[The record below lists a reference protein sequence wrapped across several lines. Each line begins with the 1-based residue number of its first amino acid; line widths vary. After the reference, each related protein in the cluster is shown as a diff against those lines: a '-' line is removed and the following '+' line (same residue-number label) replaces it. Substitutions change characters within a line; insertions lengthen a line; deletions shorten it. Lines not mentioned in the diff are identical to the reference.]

1 MRKVSALGVMAAAM
15 LALAGCSG
23 GGGGTA
29 TPSSS
34 ATASPSASP
43 TADAKVYS
51 EDQLRDL
58 ISGMKDADGN
68 ELKLYSKEQVDQ
80 GGNIANLLM
89 STATIDPK
97 DCKDIATAGLLDKVE
112 NGDVA
117 VALSDGNQPRSLSAQ
132 SGSDGPDAVKTLND
146 ISGKMDQC
154 AKFSVSALG
163 QKYDVSSKELKADT
177 DADKTFA
184 TVSTRSGDNQQK
196 LMQVSAAQGRL
207 LVVATK
213 SGTDLGDKDQKE
225 LEGLINDVLK
235 KADGGGA
242 TSSPSSTSSSGSM
255 GTSSPSGSASS
266 TASSTSS
273 ATMSSGT
280 GASSS
285 ASPTASR

>member
-29 TPSSS
+29 SPSGTP
-34 ATASPSASP
+34 TASASASK
-43 TADAKVYS
+43 TAEAKVYS
-51 EDQLRDL
+51 EDELRNL
-58 ISGMKDADGN
+58 ISGMKDGDGN

-112 NGDVA
+112 TGDVA
-117 VALSDGNQPRSLSAQ
+117 VALSQGNQPRTLSAQ
-132 SGSDGPDAVKTLND
+132 SGGSGPDAVKTLDD
-146 ISGKMDQC
+146 ISGKMGQC

-163 QKYDVSSKELKADT
+163 QKYDVSSEELQADT

-213 SGTDLGDKDQKE
+213 SGTDLGDQDQKE
-225 LEGLINDVLK
+225 LEDLINDVLA
-235 KADGGGA
+235 KAEGGA
-242 TSSPSSTSSSGSM
+242 TSSPSSTSSSGGAM
-255 GTSSPSGSASS
+255 GTSSPSASTTASS
-266 TASSTSS
+266 TASATMTSGSDATSS
-273 ATMSSGT
+273 P
-280 GASSS
+280 S
-285 ASPTASR
+285 ASR